1 MALISLLSSKGHPR
15 SKNQTKSQMSSHPP
29 ASCFLS
35 LKRLNGRAEKEKH
48 ILLEEKETF
57 WKAGKKRVKDACCF
71 SHMGISTQARGT
83 KGCLVCSASQT
94 VETLTLSLWKE
105 QCRHNLTSGL
115 GRTPGRELLQ
125 VFCMG
130 DWLQNSPMVV
140 KHKLNLRSRYCRKAG
155 AGCTLSLF
163 TVENQ
168 IWHTLRSP
176 KSLLPPWP

>member
-1 MALISLLSSKGHPR
+1 MGGQRK
-15 SKNQTKSQMSSHPP
+15 KNTSYW
-29 ASCFLS
+29 
-35 LKRLNGRAEKEKH
+35 KRKKHFEKPE
-48 ILLEEKETF
+48 
-57 WKAGKKRVKDACCF
+57 KKRVKDACCF

-168 IWHTLRSP
+168 I
-176 KSLLPPWP
+176 